1 MLRLYRPLLLSHRAG
16 GLLRLTASVRCTF
29 QPNLTSLTNQANRN
43 EQFLKFGNKSTPMG
57 VPRVLRRDVRP
68 ISILHET
75 PHLLV
80 AGRNYANG
88 FAGNQ
93 FILVHK
99 ETKECIFIDAA
110 DDWPDDWVS
119 FIATSGL
126 RPTHFFLTHCHV
138 DCIVNL
144 NAFLAVME
152 HHFHVRLGLM
162 WCPAEQSWVDAFPRS
177 CERYGRIEEMRQPLP
192 LLQNS
197 LYSYYTYAHQ
207 LGQRQR
213 ALNEAAASTESVTD
227 DADKV
232 TGGRHSAPLRALPQQ
247 LVRSNDILLSSAT
260 NRSTSFYEFGPH
272 SVLHYVFTPGHSP
285 GHMML
290 SLPRER
296 LLFTGDVLFYNAV
309 GRVDLPWG
317 SGERLAES
325 LLTLEGYPDNT
336 VLLPG
341 HGRLTTL
348 GRERREN
355 RALRTLYERRAA
367 GDQRVSVGY
376 NTGYL

>member
-1 MLRLYRPLLLSHRAG
+1 MLGRCRPLRLLHRGGGPLRPTDL
-16 GLLRLTASVRCTF
+16 VRCTF
-29 QPNLTSLTNQANRN
+29 QPNLTSLTNQVNRN
-43 EQFLKFGNKSTPMG
+43 EHFLKFGNKNIPMG
-57 VPRVLRRDVRP
+57 VPRVSRRDVRP

-93 FILVHK
+93 FLLVQK
-99 ETKECIFIDAA
+99 ERKECIFVDAA

-144 NAFLAVME
+144 NAFLTVME

-162 WCPAEQSWVDAFPRS
+162 WCPAEQSWVDVFPRA

-192 LLQNS
+192 MLQNS
-197 LYSYYTYAHQ
+197 LYSHYTYTHQ
-207 LGQRQR
+207 LVQRQR
-213 ALNEAAASTESVTD
+213 VLNEAATAEGVGED
-227 DADKV
+227 DADKGA
-232 TGGRHSAPLRALPQQ
+232 GGCGSASPRAPPRQLLR
-247 LVRSNDILLSSAT
+247 SSDILLSSAT
-260 NRSTSFYEFGPH
+260 NRSTSFYDFGPH

-290 SLPRER
+290 ALPRER
-296 LLFTGDVLFYNAV
+296 LLFTGDVLFYNGV

-355 RALRTLYERRAA
+355 RALRALYERRAA
-367 GDQRVSVGY
+367 GDQQVSVGY

>member
-1 MLRLYRPLLLSHRAG
+1 MPLPLFRCRVCLSGAG
-16 GLLRLTASVRCTF
+16 ARCLGSPTRLLRSSF
-29 QPNLTSLTNQANRN
+29 QPNLTSLTNQVNRN
-43 EQFLKFGNKSTPMG
+43 EDFLKFGNKNTPIG
-57 VPRVLRRDVRP
+57 IPRIDRRDVRA
-68 ISILHET
+68 ITVLHET

-93 FILVHK
+93 FLLIQK
-99 ETKECIFIDAA
+99 ERKECIFVDAA

-119 FIATSGL
+119 FIASSGL

-138 DCIVNL
+138 DSVINL
-144 NAFLAVME
+144 NAFMAVME
-152 HHFHVRLGLM
+152 THFHTRLGLM
-162 WCPAEQSWVDAFPRS
+162 WCPGEQSWVDAFPRS
-177 CERYGRIEEMRQPLP
+177 CERYGRLEEMRQPLP
-192 LLQNS
+192 LLKNS
-197 LYSYYTYAHQ
+197 LYSHYTYAHQ
-207 LGQRQR
+207 LRQRQR
-213 ALNEAAASTESVTD
+213 ELDEAASARRRSGDATDASAGDT
-227 DADKV
+227 
-232 TGGRHSAPLRALPQQ
+232 LPRQ
-247 LVRSNDILLSSAT
+247 LVRSNDVLLSSAT

-296 LLFTGDVLFYNAV
+296 LLFTGDLLFYNSI

-325 LLTLEGYPDNT
+325 LLTLEDYPDST

-367 GDQRVSVGY
+367 GDQQVSVGF

>member
-1 MLRLYRPLLLSHRAG
+1 MLVLCRPLLLLHRG
-16 GLLRLTASVRCTF
+16 GGALRPTDLVRCTF
-29 QPNLTSLTNQANRN
+29 QPNLTSLTNQVNRN
-43 EQFLKFGNKSTPMG
+43 EHFLKFGNKNIPMG
-57 VPRVLRRDVRP
+57 VPRVSRRDVRP

-93 FILVHK
+93 FLLVQK
-99 ETKECIFIDAA
+99 ERKECIFVDAA

-162 WCPAEQSWVDAFPRS
+162 WCPAEQSWVDVFPRA

-192 LLQNS
+192 MLQNS
-197 LYSYYTYAHQ
+197 LYSHYTYAHQ

-213 ALNEAAASTESVTD
+213 VLNEAAAATEGGED
-227 DADKV
+227 GADTV
-232 TGGRHSAPLRALPQQ
+232 AGGRGSSSPRAPPRQ
-247 LVRSNDILLSSAT
+247 LVRSSDILLSSAT
-260 NRSTSFYEFGPH
+260 NRSTSFYDFGPH

-290 SLPRER
+290 ALPRER

-355 RALRTLYERRAA
+355 RALRALYERRSA
-367 GDQRVSVGY
+367 GDQQVSVGY